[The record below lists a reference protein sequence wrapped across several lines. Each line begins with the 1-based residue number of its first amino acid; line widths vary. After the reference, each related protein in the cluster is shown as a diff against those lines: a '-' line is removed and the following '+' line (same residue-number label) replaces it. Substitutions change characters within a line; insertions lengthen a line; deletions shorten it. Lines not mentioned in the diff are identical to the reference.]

1 MRLNSVFIVLG
12 LAAAVCAMPM
22 PAAEGG
28 ATPGATGTGTADV
41 ATDGAPK
48 TGASSK
54 TAAHGELVTKIAKIR
69 YEKRDGKGGGK
80 KEKNG
85 SGNKDHKESRA
96 TPETP
101 APDGA
106 PAPGGTSGAAT
117 PDPAKGHTDTES
129 KDSTNDPDHAA
140 KKEAAEKFLQSAAK
154 QSPKLGWKPEH
165 LEFEWEGAGA
175 AGKGSGAPLETR
187 ESTGKPKKDEGKKE
201 KGKEHELMIDISFE
215 AGHVCEGRCHAHIK
229 AGKDKK
235 ITGSIFSEKKNVQLF
250 SGAAK

>member
-22 PAAEGG
+22 PAAEGK
-28 ATPGATGTGTADV
+28 AKPGATGTGTAEV
-41 ATDGAPK
+41 AAE

-54 TAAHGELVTKIAKIR
+54 TATHGELVAKIAKIR
-69 YEKRDGKGGGK
+69 YEPRDDKGGKGDK
-80 KEKNG
+80 KEKKG

-96 TPETP
+96 APETP
-101 APDGA
+101 APDA
-106 PAPGGTSGAAT
+106 PGAAT
-117 PDPAKGHTDTES
+117 SDPAKGHTDTES

-201 KGKEHELMIDISFE
+201 KGKEHELMFDISFE

-235 ITGSIFSEKKNVQLF
+235 ITGSILSEKKKQLF

>member
-28 ATPGATGTGTADV
+28 AKPGATGTGTAEQKSDTNH
-41 ATDGAPK
+41 ANDKG
-48 TGASSK
+48 
-54 TAAHGELVTKIAKIR
+54 
-69 YEKRDGKGGGK
+69 GKGDK
-80 KEKNG
+80 KEKKG

-96 TPETP
+96 APETP
-101 APDGA
+101 APDA
-106 PAPGGTSGAAT
+106 PGAAT
-117 PDPAKGHTDTES
+117 SDPAKGHTDTES

-201 KGKEHELMIDISFE
+201 KGKEHELMFDISFE

-235 ITGSIFSEKKNVQLF
+235 ITGSILSEKKKQLF
-250 SGAAK
+250 SGAAVCFSLHFFSSIF

>member
-28 ATPGATGTGTADV
+28 ATPGATGTGTAEV
-41 ATDGAPK
+41 ATE

-54 TAAHGELVTKIAKIR
+54 TATHGELVTKIAKIR
-69 YEKRDGKGGGK
+69 YEPRDDKGGKGGK
-80 KEKNG
+80 KEKKG

-96 TPETP
+96 
-101 APDGA
+101 APDA
-106 PAPGGTSGAAT
+106 PGAAT
-117 PDPAKGHTDTES
+117 SDPAKGHTDTES

-187 ESTGKPKKDEGKKE
+187 ESTGKKE
-201 KGKEHELMIDISFE
+201 KGKEHELMFDISFE

-235 ITGSIFSEKKNVQLF
+235 ITGSILSEKKKQLF
-250 SGAAK
+250 SGVAK